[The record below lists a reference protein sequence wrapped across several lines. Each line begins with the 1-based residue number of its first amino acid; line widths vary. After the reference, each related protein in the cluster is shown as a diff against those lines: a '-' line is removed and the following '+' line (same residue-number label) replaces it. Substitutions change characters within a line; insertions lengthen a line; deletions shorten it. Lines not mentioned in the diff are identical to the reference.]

1 MIKHQLQRGIRRLAA
16 VFLSAFLVVSLF
28 SPCAAA
34 AEPEETVLRV
44 AFPNAEGYTSLS
56 EDGSP
61 AGVVVDYLNE
71 ISKYTGWKYEYVSTS
86 NAVGDFQDGKFD
98 LMGGTFYSESLEDMF
113 AGYPIRGGV
122 LRRPGPLHR
131 HPAR

>member
-1 MIKHQLQRGIRRLAA
+1 MKDKIHRGVHRLAA
-16 VFLSAFLVVSLF
+16 VFLPTLLALSLF

-34 AEPEETVLRV
+34 AESEETVLRV

-56 EDGSP
+56 ADGSP
-61 AGVVVDYLNE
+61 VGVVVDYLNE

-98 LMGGTFYSESLEDMF
+98 LMGGTF
-113 AGYPIRGGV
+113 
-122 LRRPGPLHR
+122 
-131 HPAR
+131 